1 MAVRWKR
8 NIHSIKFFKIHGN
21 NVGMIG
27 MVGRI
32 SMVGSSVGGS
42 VGALVGSTV
51 LGGRVAGIVVLVEG
65 TGVLV
70 EVGRGVLVG
79 MGVDVNVE

>member
-1 MAVRWKR
+1 L
-8 NIHSIKFFKIHGN
+8 KIHGN
-21 NVGMIG
+21 KVPTITVTMLVGAG
-27 MVGRI
+27 G
-32 SMVGSSVGGS
+32 SVGGSVGSS

-51 LGGRVAGIVVLVEG
+51 LGGRVVGIVILVGG

>member
-1 MAVRWKR
+1 ML
-8 NIHSIKFFKIHGN
+8 
-21 NVGMIG
+21 VGAG
-27 MVGRI
+27 G
-32 SMVGSSVGGS
+32 SVGGS

-70 EVGRGVLVG
+70 EGGRGVLVG